1 MFFFYPTLSK
11 KILTC
16 TFTIGWYVYK
26 VELMQEKTS
35 LLVKQIAVC
44 NDWTKN
50 ISSKKSSNAQK
61 TEEKKNV
68 KTMFDHNQ
76 KGED

>member
-1 MFFFYPTLSK
+1 
-11 KILTC
+11 
-16 TFTIGWYVYK
+16 
-26 VELMQEKTS
+26 MQEKNLT
-35 LLVKQIAVC
+35 LAIKQIAVC

-61 TEEKKNV
+61 TECKKP
-68 KTMFDHNQ
+68 MFDSLPK